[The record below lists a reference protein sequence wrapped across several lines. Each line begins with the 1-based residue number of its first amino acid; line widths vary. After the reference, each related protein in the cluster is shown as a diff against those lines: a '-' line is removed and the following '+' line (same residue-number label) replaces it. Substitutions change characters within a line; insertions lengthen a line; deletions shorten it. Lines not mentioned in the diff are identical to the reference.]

1 MDGPAENGRAGGGRR
16 TASPSRNLPP
26 GRLAGRPGSAKC
38 GHLLTTA
45 VRSGPIVV
53 VPYDPSWPAA
63 FRDLRDAIRRSLGKL
78 ACEVEHI
85 GSTAVPG
92 LCAKPRIDV
101 DVVLPSGDDIAE
113 AVELLKRTDRDYH
126 GDPHGAGMWTFTS
139 RRGRSPGHRIYLCA
153 PDTAA
158 HLKRILFRDH
168 LRANPEV
175 AAAYGALK
183 RRLVIESGGVWEA
196 YTEGKSSFVADVV
209 ERATSSEPDG
219 APAAAPARP
228 ATR

>member
-1 MDGPAENGRAGGGRR
+1 MLIEEV
-16 TASPSRNLPP
+16 P
-26 GRLAGRPGSAKC
+26 G
-38 GHLLTTA
+38 A
-45 VRSGPIVV
+45 VRSGPIAV

-63 FRDLRDAIRRSLGKL
+63 FEDLRDAIRHSLGKI
-78 ACEVEHI
+78 AFEVEHI

-101 DVVLPSGDDIAE
+101 DAVLPSGDDIAK
-113 AVELLKRTDRDYH
+113 AIDLLKRTDRDYH
-126 GDPHGAGMWTFTS
+126 GDPYDAGMWTFSS

-183 RRLVIESGGVWEA
+183 RRLVIESGGAWKA

-209 ERATSSEPDG
+209 ERAMSSGPDG
-219 APAAAPARP
+219 ASAAGPSRP